1 MDPMWEWR
9 RSLVPV
15 WDAEWC
21 GRCGMYHVEGDHK
34 PLMLPPSGIEVCGE
48 CRKIMAVHA
57 WDIREQK
64 WVCPPD
70 EVKLREGEV
79 LARRREIPV
88 VKTFG
93 ADAELGTL
101 RCKYC
106 HKLLSSDGMCYD
118 CLAHVA
124 RKIDMF
130 ALGAVCD
137 A

>member
-34 PLMLPPSGIEVCGE
+34 PLMLPPSGIEMCE
-48 CRKIMAVHA
+48 ACKSSMAEHVWA
-57 WDIREQK
+57 NDYQT
-64 WVCPPD
+64 WVCPSKPLD
-70 EVKLREGEV
+70 LKTGEV
-79 LARRREIPV
+79 LARRREVSV

-93 ADAELGTL
+93 ADAGLGELH
-101 RCKYC
+101 CKYC
-106 HKLLSSDGMCYD
+106 HKMLSSDGMCYD